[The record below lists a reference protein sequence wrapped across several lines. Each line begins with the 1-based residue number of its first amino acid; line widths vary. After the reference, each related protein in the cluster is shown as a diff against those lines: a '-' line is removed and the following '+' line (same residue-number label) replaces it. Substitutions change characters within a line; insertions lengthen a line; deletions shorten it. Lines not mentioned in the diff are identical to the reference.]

1 MALVVPPPTTIPNA
15 LNPTTAAVQRDAEKR
30 EITPAINPDS
40 ASASADNATAD
51 KDKVDYKSVRDKTA
65 KKKNKKKAGTKN
77 QSDNTVTDNYNSVN
91 DVSAILDEI
100 SEQPNAA
107 FSFAVDASP
116 EAIIAQVLALKQRL
130 LEKTTL
136 TDADRWQLSEVNRVT
151 RKALADLARLKQL
164 DEVKAVAAEQPLA
177 NAVLKGD
184 TVTGVSRPVALD
196 DLFACSFSDDA
207 ELAKVSAKSKLAG
220 AVIGQFY
227 EDNIEPQITPKIDR
241 QE

>member
-1 MALVVPPPTTIPNA
+1 MALVVPPPATIPNA

-51 KDKVDYKSVRDKTA
+51 KDKIDYKSARDKTA
-65 KKKNKKKAGTKN
+65 KKKNKKKAETKN
-77 QSDNTVTDNYNSVN
+77 KSPNTETDNENSLG
-91 DVSAILDEI
+91 DATAISDDA
-100 SEQPNAA
+100 SEQPDVE
-107 FSFAVDASP
+107 FRFAVDATP

-136 TDADRWQLSEVNRVT
+136 TDDDRRQLSEINLVT
-151 RKALADLARLKQL
+151 RNALADLARLKRL

-177 NAVLKGD
+177 NTVLKGD
-184 TVTGVSRPVALD
+184 AVTGVSRPVALD
-196 DLFACSFSDDA
+196 DLFACSFTEDT

-220 AVIGQFY
+220 AVVGQFY
-227 EDNIEPQITPKIDR
+227 EDNIEPQISPKIDH